1 MNNYFKCWLLK
12 TITTKRFV
20 KMYTSYSLDQKLAC
34 GTKDEQL
41 HVSPHLTTCTEQ
53 TMMAK
58 GEKAQIIVRTLHLI

>member
-1 MNNYFKCWLLK
+1 
-12 TITTKRFV
+12 
-20 KMYTSYSLDQKLAC
+20 MYTSYSLDQKLAC

-58 GEKAQIIVRTLHLI
+58 GEKAQIKVRTLHLI